1 MIQLLQ
7 DSLIMYVNLDHRID
21 RKERLL
27 SEFNR
32 VGLTQYP
39 IERVR
44 GQYFEE
50 RDKSKDHTITK
61 MLSRPQ
67 IGAIGCFTSQ
77 IKCMKK
83 ALEQGKHAF
92 VMEDDLIFCSD
103 FMKRMEYIDKW
114 ISGGHYDF
122 TGMPLVS

>member
-67 IGAIGCFTSQ
+67 IGQ
-77 IKCMKK
+77 
-83 ALEQGKHAF
+83 
-92 VMEDDLIFCSD
+92 
-103 FMKRMEYIDKW
+103 
-114 ISGGHYDF
+114 
-122 TGMPLVS
+122 